1 MLCLAFARL
10 EWCSV
15 ISPLEIRGKPFYDA
29 LVNRWSLYLRRQWLT
44 LVLTAVCGLLAV
56 DFFTGPLGLRDLVVL
71 RERRSQLEA
80 AHKELLKSNAA
91 LKLKLSRLHDDDRY
105 LERRIRE
112 QLGYVRPDEL
122 VYRFATE
129 DSSQGSARDLS
140 DDHRTD
146 R

>member
-1 MLCLAFARL
+1 M
-10 EWCSV
+10 
-15 ISPLEIRGKPFYDA
+15 
-29 LVNRWSLYLRRQWLT
+29 NRWSLYLRRQWLT

-140 DDHRTD
+140 DDHRGRSLD
-146 R
+146 RGPIVRPRDRRREFLDRRKFFTTAFLQ